1 MKKLM
6 YSVLFISIC
15 ILILNKIEYI
25 YTYKQYSTLS
35 KSLYYKEKNIYD
47 IIFMGNSM
55 IFYGIS
61 PLHLYNYYGLSSYNL
76 SLPGAQFDEIYSLTE
91 EIIKYKKPKVI
102 VLNYN
107 PLLYDDSNNVFSKGN
122 ISSIKDFIIRY
133 KIYLKNYN
141 YIEAFKN
148 SSILYLFHNRW
159 KNIDKNDFGFNSYLR
174 GYASSAD
181 VVEQTYIE
189 SNDKYQFINSHK
201 NNFDKYILLLEK
213 HNIKVVFVA
222 MPTSDKSGEF
232 SEIFIDSIKKY
243 LNKRNVEFL
252 DLSNTNI
259 FDFKKDFQSSRHL
272 NYFGGGK
279 LMKYSNFIP
288 HIMKEY
294 NLQDHRNNTDYVKW
308 TNDYKRLKHK
318 IMNENIRKTDNLAT
332 WFTLVNSGNYSIMI
346 TSIGIV
352 MHVLPQNLKNEL
364 SKLGLNKFI
373 TLNSNDNYAAVIY
386 KSIKLYENLS
396 SSSIEYKKRISNKY
410 NLYVLSSLYKGSIKI
425 SGKESAINQ
434 FGLNIVVYDHIYNE
448 IVDSIRLEPNKFDII
463 KRY

>member
-25 YTYKQYSTLS
+25 YTYKQDSTLS

-55 IFYGIS
+55 MFYGIS
-61 PLHLYNYYGLSSYNL
+61 PLHLYNHYGLSSYNL

-107 PLLYDDSNNVFSKGN
+107 PLLYDGSNNVFSKGN
-122 ISSIKDFIIRY
+122 ISTIKDFIIRY

-189 SNDKYQFINSHK
+189 SNDKYQFLNSHK

-272 NYFGGGK
+272 NYFGGG
-279 LMKYSNFIP
+279 
-288 HIMKEY
+288 EV
-294 NLQDHRNNTDYVKW
+294 D
-308 TNDYKRLKHK
+308 
-318 IMNENIRKTDNLAT
+318 
-332 WFTLVNSGNYSIMI
+332 
-346 TSIGIV
+346 
-352 MHVLPQNLKNEL
+352 
-364 SKLGLNKFI
+364 
-373 TLNSNDNYAAVIY
+373 
-386 KSIKLYENLS
+386 
-396 SSSIEYKKRISNKY
+396 
-410 NLYVLSSLYKGSIKI
+410 
-425 SGKESAINQ
+425 
-434 FGLNIVVYDHIYNE
+434 E
-448 IVDSIRLEPNKFDII
+448 I
-463 KRY
+463 